1 MSKAARH
8 SGREGS
14 VIESFKPPVLP
25 RTACGLGHST
35 VCVDDLVKRLKK
47 MWLRMY
53 PSDHCSRGWETPL
66 EMLSV

>member
-35 VCVDDLVKRLKK
+35 VCVDDLVKRLKNVVK
-47 MWLRMY
+47 DV
-53 PSDHCSRGWETPL
+53 SI
-66 EMLSV
+66 